1 MTRSP
6 IAELRFTHFG
16 IYVQDLDAMAG
27 FYQEVLGFVETDRG
41 YLGDRRLVFLSRDPA
56 EHHQIVFVSGLTR
69 TPVEEVINQISFK
82 LGSLE
87 ALLDFARMVAAR
99 GVDDLRPI
107 NHGNAWSV
115 YFRDPEGNR
124 IEVYTPTPWYISQP
138 CREPIDLD
146 RSAEEIRRETEA
158 WCRTQPRFEPAADY
172 EARLAKRMAEASRTF
187 PL

>member
-1 MTRSP
+1 MSGSS
-6 IAELRFTHFG
+6 IADLRFTHFG
-16 IYVQDLDAMAG
+16 LYVQDLAAMTD
-27 FYQEVLGFVETDRG
+27 FYKEVLGFVETDRG
-41 YLGDRRLVFLSRDPA
+41 KLGDKDLVFLSRDPT

-69 TPVEEVINQISFK
+69 APVEEVINQISFR

-87 ALLDFARMVAAR
+87 ALLDFARDVAAR

-146 RSAEEIRRETEA
+146 RSADEIRLETEA
-158 WCRTQPRFEPAADY
+158 WCRTQPRFESADAQS
-172 EARLAKRMAEASRTF
+172 ARLAEKMAAAISSR
-187 PL
+187 